1 MRKVLQKEG
10 MEGICHNIIKA
21 TYDRPTANIIFNGDT
36 QKAFPLRLA
45 TRHGWPLSPLSFN
58 LVLTS
63 GVTQT

>member
-36 QKAFPLRLA
+36 LKAFPLR
-45 TRHGWPLSPLSFN
+45 
-58 LVLTS
+58 
-63 GVTQT
+63 